1 MPMPDTVSH
10 PHITLRLPDG
20 SSLRAVA
27 YAGEN
32 YPAIYT
38 CSKTINLRSWFASQN
53 SIPNAAPA
61 TRFASAPISPIET
74 KQHTMPHTGQK
85 GFNMIELKKTVKISW
100 ENAAAMVSLA
110 MNPILGMCCECR
122 ASCEEPDYWNVRL
135 VDGRL
140 SKLQLAKLL
149 DAVDAPAS
157 ARVETFPEDD
167 DSSRCLGMELST
179 LLLRRYLGQGWETAF
194 ANNDGI
200 FLITP
205 GDSDRLLNMEQ
216 MLRLGDCLIPIDELK
231 TKQELVEYL
240 HENGATHTTLMEFCE
255 PYREQYHNELCWG
268 YPISDG
274 KHLGTFLVLV
284 REGVLS
290 LPYDDADKVDYELF
304 CLEDARMC
312 DFESIEIFLS
322 DWKKFA
328 EDLEHSM
335 LCMREYLRKKKEVH
349 DEQTN

>member
-1 MPMPDTVSH
+1 
-10 PHITLRLPDG
+10 
-20 SSLRAVA
+20 
-27 YAGEN
+27 
-32 YPAIYT
+32 
-38 CSKTINLRSWFASQN
+38 
-53 SIPNAAPA
+53 
-61 TRFASAPISPIET
+61 
-74 KQHTMPHTGQK
+74 
-85 GFNMIELKKTVKISW
+85 MIELKKTVKISW

-231 TKQELVEYL
+231 TKQELVE
-240 HENGATHTTLMEFCE
+240 
-255 PYREQYHNELCWG
+255 
-268 YPISDG
+268 
-274 KHLGTFLVLV
+274 
-284 REGVLS
+284 
-290 LPYDDADKVDYELF
+290 
-304 CLEDARMC
+304 
-312 DFESIEIFLS
+312 
-322 DWKKFA
+322 
-328 EDLEHSM
+328 
-335 LCMREYLRKKKEVH
+335 
-349 DEQTN
+349 

>member
-1 MPMPDTVSH
+1 
-10 PHITLRLPDG
+10 
-20 SSLRAVA
+20 
-27 YAGEN
+27 
-32 YPAIYT
+32 
-38 CSKTINLRSWFASQN
+38 
-53 SIPNAAPA
+53 
-61 TRFASAPISPIET
+61 
-74 KQHTMPHTGQK
+74 
-85 GFNMIELKKTVKISW
+85 MIELKKTVKISW

-255 PYREQYHNELCWG
+255 SYREQYHNELCWG